1 MLHGHGD
8 DGYRYGREF
17 KANFSSN
24 VWLPTRLE
32 ALRDHLFA
40 RFNCVTR
47 YPEAAGES
55 LESMIAE
62 IQGVRVDN
70 LLMCN
75 GATAGIYTVAHA
87 LHGRRSTVVFPTF
100 SEYEDA
106 CRVNGHALDFL
117 QWDAFVAGAEPAG
130 DVVWV
135 CNPDNPT
142 GAALSADWL
151 RARIDGQ
158 PGKLWVIDQAYM
170 DFCLEP
176 ALALKEV
183 LTRPNLILVRSKTK
197 RFGIPG
203 LRLGYVAA
211 SAEHI
216 RTLARFS
223 PPWSLNVMA
232 IEAGKFLLKDR
243 FEPVL
248 AEYLA
253 ETQRFR
259 AALATIPGV
268 EPLPTQTGYFLVR
281 LPADRDST
289 QLKNDLIEQHDI
301 LIRDA
306 ANFRGLDHR
315 YVRLATQKPEHNQLL
330 VEALRAW
337 MAE

>member
-1 MLHGHGD
+1 MIHGHGD

-17 KANFSSN
+17 TANFSSN

-55 LESMIAE
+55 LEAMIAE
-62 IQGVRVDN
+62 IQGVHVEN
-70 LLMCN
+70 LLMTN

-87 LHGRRSTVVFPTF
+87 LHGRSSTIVFPTF

-106 CRVNGHALDFL
+106 CRVNGHTLDFL
-117 QWDAFVAGAEPAG
+117 AWEEFAAGAKPVG

-135 CNPDNPT
+135 CNPNNPT
-142 GAALSADWL
+142 GAVLDAAGLQ
-151 RARIDGQ
+151 ARIDTH
-158 PGKLWVIDQAYM
+158 PEKLWVVDQAYM

-176 ALALKEV
+176 ALPLRAV
-183 LTRPNLILVRSKTK
+183 RARSNLILVRSKTK

-211 SAEHI
+211 SAELI
-216 RTLARFS
+216 RTLGRFC

-232 IEAGKFLLKDR
+232 IEAGKFLLRDR
-243 FEPVL
+243 FEPAL
-248 AEYLA
+248 AEYLT

-259 AALATIPGV
+259 IALAEIPGV
-268 EPLPTQTGYFLVR
+268 EPLPTKTGYFLVR
-281 LPADRDST
+281 LAEGRDST
-289 QLKNDLIEQHDI
+289 RLKNDLIERHGI

-306 ANFRGLDHR
+306 ANFRGLDRR
-315 YVRLATQKPEHNQLL
+315 YVRLATQRPEQNQLL

-337 MAE
+337 MHA